1 MGEYLT
7 HNIGELQK
15 KLLIKNCIISFY
27 GASVTQQGMGYVHGF
42 SKIMKEY
49 IINQYGIG
57 SVSLKEATFL
67 LDKIILNKEN
77 KSDICFLEWFTAGWN
92 IQMEDLNYLVIK
104 LLSNNILPVFLLMYN
119 NNDRDER
126 EKTKLLYY
134 KISDK
139 MNIPLIDLDTYTV
152 RGKYYSD
159 NLFRDYTHLTEE
171 GGTFYGKKLSDI
183 INDIN
188 IYKSPENNLIFIP
201 YKSLGGITKP
211 SGNSNIPEL
220 AHCINEGE
228 NVFLPC
234 MNAKLLAIWTVV
246 GPDSGI
252 IKIIDDELK
261 IEKISLWD
269 EWCHYDR
276 FMIRKLSKEREM
288 SKNIKISLTNEN
300 PEYSRCRRKV
310 STIQDKK
317 LWLIGWTVEIT

>member
-1 MGEYLT
+1 MGENLT
-7 HNIGELQK
+7 HNISELQK
-15 KLLIKNCIISFY
+15 KLLINNCIISFY
-27 GASVTQQGMGYVHGF
+27 GASVTQQGMGYVYGF
-42 SKIMKEY
+42 NKIIKGY
-49 IINQYGIG
+49 TIKQCGIG
-57 SVSLKEATFL
+57 SIGLREATFL

-77 KSDICFLEWFTAGWN
+77 KSDICFLEWFTANWN
-92 IQMEDLNYLVIK
+92 IEVEDLNYLVMK

-134 KISDK
+134 NISDN

-152 RGKYYSD
+152 RGKYFTD
-159 NLFRDYTHLTEE
+159 DLFRDYTHLTEE
-171 GGTFYGKKLSDI
+171 GGNFYGKKLADI
-183 INDIN
+183 INSIN
-188 IYKSPENNLIFIP
+188 IYKKPENKLLFIP
-201 YKSLGGITKP
+201 YKSVNSITKL
-211 SGNSNIPEL
+211 SGNNNIPEL
-220 AHCINEGE
+220 AYFINVGE
-228 NVFLPC
+228 SIELPH

-276 FMIRKLSKEREM
+276 FMIRKLSKPKEM
-288 SKNIKISLTNEN
+288 SKNIKISLTDEN

-310 STIQDKK
+310 PTIQDKK